1 MVKFLKPLKWSPDG
15 CRIETI
21 AAGEHDE
28 LPARAIE
35 IAGQIGILAESEKGS
50 GEVIPPVAPP
60 DPDQAPSQDVS
71 PEPEPEPTVVTKPEK
86 NAKK

>member
-1 MVKFLKPLKWSPDG
+1 MVILLKPLKWSPDG

-21 AAGEHDE
+21 EAGEHDE

-35 IAGQIGILAESEKGS
+35 IAGQIGILAEAETGN
-50 GEVIPPVAPP
+50 GEDIPPVPPP
-60 DPDQAPSQDVS
+60 DPEPAPLQDVP

-86 NAKK
+86 AAKK

>member
-1 MVKFLKPLKWSPDG
+1 MIILLKPLKWSPDG

-21 AAGEHDE
+21 EAGEHDE

-35 IAGQIGILAESEKGS
+35 IAEQIGILAEAETGS
-50 GEVIPPVAPP
+50 GEVNPPVPP
-60 DPDQAPSQDVS
+60 PEPNPAPSQDAL

-86 NAKK
+86 TAKK